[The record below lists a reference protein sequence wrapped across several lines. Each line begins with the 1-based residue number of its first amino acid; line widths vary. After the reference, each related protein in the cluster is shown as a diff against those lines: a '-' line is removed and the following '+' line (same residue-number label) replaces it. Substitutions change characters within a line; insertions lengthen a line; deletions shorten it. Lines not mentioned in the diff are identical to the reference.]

1 MAVPLEDLQSW
12 LTTKGKLSMD
22 KENFNKNCFNTE
34 LKPSLSFFSEFP
46 YEFDSLSSPSA
57 LSSPVESSMGSST
70 ETESSDEDDF
80 LGGLTRRLTQQLA
93 VKPEN
98 KWVKA
103 ASPESTLGEL
113 GSWSVSSN
121 GSPDGVSPP
130 PMTPFGAKNDSWD
143 LIYAAAGQVARLKMN
158 NNEGLKYNRSTNYQR
173 SALLGPTRTQNPGLT
188 SVKIQP
194 AGFYPS
200 HCSSSFGHKTPEVNQ
215 YQQFVRK
222 EQQALKQQCSS
233 IWERQQVKTSWQAQ
247 QPHHHHQIQS
257 RSTCVGDENGR
268 FVRSPGLPQSAWPPL
283 EVHAQNQRCNST
295 GTRAVLLGGSGVK
308 RESAGTGVFLPRRYG
323 NPPEPKK
330 KNGGCSTVLLPARV
344 VQALNLNFDDMDIK
358 GLAQPRL
365 NSNAAFPSDYD
376 ALMIRRNALVAQQKR
391 SLRQESVLNHEIRLP
406 QEWTY

>member
-93 VKPEN
+93 N

-103 ASPESTLGEL
+103 GSPESTLGEL

-121 GSPDGVSPP
+121 GSPDGVLSP

-158 NNEGLKYNRSTNYQR
+158 NNEGLN
-173 SALLGPTRTQNPGLT
+173 ALLGPTRTQNPGLT

-233 IWERQQVKTSWQAQ
+233 IWERQQ
-247 QPHHHHQIQS
+247 IQS

-283 EVHAQNQRCNST
+283 QVHAQNQRCNST

-358 GLAQPRL
+358 GLTQPRL